1 MTLARLLFTTS
12 AAFCALA
19 LLGCSKG
26 GGAEGRDEPVGS
38 ARFSV
43 QSVPADVQC
52 IAVTAEGTRT
62 RTESFDVTPNQSA
75 QFVMASLPSGSVT
88 FTGQAYSVRC
98 NKVKDSTLPTWISDP
113 VTADVAPGGVTPVTL
128 VMRPVGSADIGV
140 DFQDGGRDSGTGGR
154 DGGTGGAGGTAG
166 TGGTSGTGGTGAT
179 GGTAGTGGSG
189 ATGGT
194 GGLPS
199 GVWDSTNW
207 DNATWQ

>member
-1 MTLARLLFTTS
+1 MNLARLLFTTS

-26 GGAEGRDEPVGS
+26 RTGAEGDEPLGS

-52 IAVTAEGTRT
+52 IRVTAEGTRT

-75 QFVMASLPSGSVT
+75 QFVMPSLPSGPVT
-88 FTGQAYSVRC
+88 FTGEAYPVRC

-140 DFQDGGRDSGTGGR
+140 DFQDGGKD
-154 DGGTGGAGGTAG
+154 AG
-166 TGGTSGTGGTGAT
+166 SGGTGAT
-179 GGTAGTGGSG
+179 GGTAGTGG
-189 ATGGT
+189 T
-194 GGLPS
+194 GGLPN